1 MARPDAVTY
10 EQVELACAQLKAE
23 GIEPSVRLVVQRVG
37 GSNTT
42 VLEHVKR
49 WKASNPKT
57 VPVRS
62 DELPIDVM
70 GSLQAM
76 RDRAEA
82 TGEAKFAARLKEA
95 EDERNDIAKENKQL
109 QAQNAGLQMEITD
122 LATERDT
129 LKGQVQSHELEL
141 QTLREQLKREQES
154 AQAARVELAKAQLKV
169 EAADSRVAEAQQRET
184 KALTDVSRVSA
195 ALDVERTARAGAE
208 SRAAVAESQL
218 ASTTGTLQ
226 AGQVRV
232 QELQGAVKEHDTV
245 VARVAGAEAMANEL
259 RSTVEMLR
267 ELLKAAEE
275 RSARAGTALAPARQP
290 GAGDKAS
297 KGGV

>member
-1 MARPDAVTY
+1 MARLDAVTY

-95 EDERNDIAKENKQL
+95 EDERNDVAKENKQL
-109 QAQNAGLQMEITD
+109 QAQNAGLQIEAAD

-184 KALTDVSRVSA
+184 KALADMSRVST
-195 ALDVERTARAGAE
+195 ALDAERTARAAAE

-218 ASTTGTLQ
+218 ASTTGALQ

-232 QELQGAVKEHDTV
+232 QELLGEVKEHDTV

-275 RSARAGTALAPARQP
+275 RSARAGTALAPARLP

-297 KGGV
+297 KGGA

>member
-49 WKASNPKT
+49 WKASNPRT

-62 DELPIDVM
+62 DDLPIDVM
-70 GSLQAM
+70 SSLQSM

-95 EDERNDIAKENKQL
+95 EDERNDVAKENKQL
-109 QAQNAGLQMEITD
+109 LAQNEALQTEVSD
-122 LATERDT
+122 LASERDK
-129 LKGQVQSHELEL
+129 LKGQVQGHETEL
-141 QTLREQLKREQES
+141 QTLREHLEREQES

-169 EAADSRVAEAQQRET
+169 EAADSRVAEAQQRES
-184 KALTDVSRVSA
+184 KALADMSRVSA
-195 ALDVERTARAGAE
+195 ALDAERIARAAAD

-218 ASTTGTLQ
+218 ASTVGALKEGQ
-226 AGQVRV
+226 ARV
-232 QELQGAVKEHDTV
+232 HELQTAVKEHDAV
-245 VARVAGAEAMANEL
+245 VARVAGAEAMAAEL

-267 ELLKAAEE
+267 ELLKVAE
-275 RSARAGTALAPARQP
+275 ARGGRGEVPLATDRQS
-290 GAGDKAS
+290 GAG
-297 KGGV
+297 

>member
-1 MARPDAVTY
+1 MARPAAVTY
-10 EQVELACAQLKAE
+10 EHVELACAQLKAE

-109 QAQNAGLQMEITD
+109 QAQNAGLHMEVAD

-154 AQAARVELAKAQLKV
+154 AQAARVELAKALLKV

-184 KALTDVSRVSA
+184 KALADTSRVSA
-195 ALDVERTARAGAE
+195 ALDAERTARAGAE

-218 ASTTGTLQ
+218 ASTAGALQ
-226 AGQVRV
+226 AGQARV
-232 QELQGAVKEHDTV
+232 QELQAAVKEHDAI

-267 ELLKAAEE
+267 DLLKAAEE
-275 RSARAGTALAPARQP
+275 RSARTGSSLAPARQP
-290 GAGDKAS
+290 GSGEKSS
-297 KGGV
+297 KGNA

>member
-109 QAQNAGLQMEITD
+109 QAQNAGLQMEVTD

-184 KALTDVSRVSA
+184 KALADVSRVST
-195 ALDVERTARAGAE
+195 ALDAERTARAAAE

-218 ASTTGTLQ
+218 ASTTGALQ

-275 RSARAGTALAPARQP
+275 RSARAGTALAPARLP
-290 GAGDKAS
+290 GAGEKAS
-297 KGGV
+297 KGGA

>member
-10 EQVELACAQLKAE
+10 EQVELVCVQLKAE
-23 GIEPSVRLVVQRVG
+23 GIEPSVRQVVQRVG

-95 EDERNDIAKENKQL
+95 EDERNDVAKENKQL
-109 QAQNAGLQMEITD
+109 QAQNAGLQLEAAD
-122 LATERDT
+122 LATDRDT

-141 QTLREQLKREQES
+141 QTLRGQLKREQES

-184 KALTDVSRVSA
+184 KALADVSRVSA
-195 ALDVERTARAGAE
+195 ALDVERTARAGAD

-218 ASTTGTLQ
+218 ASTADALQ
-226 AGQVRV
+226 AGQARV
-232 QELQGAVKEHDTV
+232 EDLQTAVKEHDAI
-245 VARVAGAEAMANEL
+245 VARVAGAEAMAHEL
-259 RSTVEMLR
+259 RSMVEMLR

-275 RSARAGTALAPARQP
+275 RSLRAGAPPAPERQP
-290 GAGDKAS
+290 GAGEKSS
-297 KGGV
+297 KGNA

>member
-23 GIEPSVRLVVQRVG
+23 GIDPSVRQVVQRVG

-57 VPVRS
+57 VAVRR
-62 DELPIDVM
+62 DDLPIDVM

-82 TGEAKFAARLKEA
+82 AGEAKFAARLKEA
-95 EDERNDIAKENKQL
+95 EDERNDVAMENKQL
-109 QAQNAGLQMEITD
+109 QAQNADLQIEVTD
-122 LATERDT
+122 LTTERDT

-195 ALDVERTARAGAE
+195 ALDAERTARAGAD

-218 ASTTGTLQ
+218 ASTASALQ
-226 AGQVRV
+226 AGQARV
-232 QELQGAVKEHDTV
+232 QELQDALKEHDTV
-245 VARVAGAEAMANEL
+245 VARVAGAEAMVNEL
-259 RSTVEMLR
+259 RSMVEMLR

-275 RSARAGTALAPARQP
+275 RTVRAAAPPALEPQP
-290 GAGDKAS
+290 GAGEKSS
-297 KGGV
+297 KGNA

>member
-57 VPVRS
+57 APVRS

-95 EDERNDIAKENKQL
+95 EDERNDVVKENKQL
-109 QAQNAGLQMEITD
+109 QAQNAGLQVEVSE

-184 KALTDVSRVSA
+184 KALADVSRVSA
-195 ALDVERTARAGAE
+195 ALDAERTGRAGAAN
-208 SRAAVAESQL
+208 RAAVAESQL
-218 ASTTGTLQ
+218 ASTATSLQ
-226 AGQVRV
+226 AGQARV
-232 QELQGAVKEHDTV
+232 QELQTAVKEHDAI
-245 VARVAGAEAMANEL
+245 VARVAGAEAMATQL

-267 ELLKAAEE
+267 ELLQAAEE
-275 RSARAGTALAPARQP
+275 RSGRAVAQLSPSGQP
-290 GAGDKAS
+290 GTGEK
-297 KGGV
+297 